1 MRHRS
6 GLRTGIAAMA
16 VPVPALFGSTCIL
29 SSEEPARVLILSSK
43 SLLAVVCYAGS
54 GKVGLWS

>member
-1 MRHRS
+1 
-6 GLRTGIAAMA
+6 MA